1 MADIDFVKSGQV
13 GVITLNRPAHR
24 NAYTVEMSR
33 QLSDALREC
42 DDDEQVRCVILT
54 GRGDFF
60 SVGLDMSLINAHAGD
75 SAATDAAGGTA
86 PTGRTYP
93 FQLRKPVIAAINGAA
108 GGFGAAYPLTC
119 DVRIVDR
126 DATIGFTFVR
136 YGLVPEMGA
145 TWLLPRL
152 IGMERAL
159 DTLLFRTKMT
169 GAEACQLGIASL
181 AVSKSDVLDTALAKA
196 ARFCRE
202 VSPLAAAVTKRM
214 TWARLDPGNDLLR
227 SIEEDRRNLLRMIAT
242 RDCREGS
249 SAFLENRAPNWPSST
264 ADELSSI
271 LRAVD

>member
-1 MADIDFVKSGQV
+1 MADIDFVKSRQV
-13 GVITLNRPAHR
+13 GVITLDRPAHR

-42 DDDEQVRCVILT
+42 DDDDHVRCVVLT
-54 GRGDFF
+54 GRGDYF

-75 SAATDAAGGTA
+75 SAATGAAGGTA

-159 DTLLFRTKMT
+159 DTLLFGKKMT
-169 GAEACQLGIASL
+169 GAEACQFGIASL
-181 AVSKSDVLDTALAKA
+181 AVPKHEVLDTALAKA
-196 ARFCRE
+196 ERFVRD
-202 VSPLAAAVTKRM
+202 VSPLAAAATKRLA
-214 TWARLDPGNDLLR
+214 WARFDADNELLR
-227 SIEEDRRNLLRMIAT
+227 SIEEDRGNLLRMIAT
-242 RDCREGS
+242 ADCREGS
-249 SAFLENRAPNWPSST
+249 AAFLEGRAANWPVSS
-264 ADELSSI
+264 AKDLDSI
-271 LRAVD
+271 LA